1 MTAEMVPYEPPA
13 TRLPSWVD
21 LMAPAVELA
30 REIADTGFVPAEFRR
45 KPAEIAAAILYG
57 AELGIGPMQS
67 LAKVDIVKGRPA
79 PRAELGRALALAAGH
94 DIWIDES
101 TNTRVTVS
109 GKRRGS
115 ARVQTVTWTM
125 DDAKRAGIAGNP
137 SYAKY
142 PRQMLL
148 ARASAELVRAIFPE
162 VLGGIVVFAEEAA
175 DLDDDVALPAAP
187 PLAAVPPSGT
197 KKRRRRIDAPEG
209 GSSSAPERGEEL
221 PPTERDEPDADKPS
235 EAQTKLAMAAFAEL
249 DLDDRDDRL
258 AATSALLGRPIE
270 TWNELSRSDASS
282 VIDGLERLR
291 AGTISFRIDPDGT
304 WHADPVDDDLD
315 D

>member
-1 MTAEMVPYEPPA
+1 MSVEIVPSTSNLTSTINYQPPTPA
-13 TRLPSWVD
+13 WVK
-21 LMAPAVELA
+21 LMGPAVELA
-30 REIADTGFVPAEFRR
+30 REVADTGFVPAEFRR
-45 KPAEIAAAILYG
+45 KPAEVVACIMYG

-67 LAKVDIVKGRPA
+67 LAKIDIVKGRPA

-94 DIWIDES
+94 EIWIDDS

-115 ARVQTVTWTM
+115 TRVQTVTWSM

-175 DLDDDVALPAAP
+175 DLDEPATPAVA
-187 PLAAVPPSGT
+187 PLAAVAPAGT
-197 KKRRRRIDAPEG
+197 TKRRRRIDT
-209 GSSSAPERGEEL
+209 
-221 PPTERDEPDADKPS
+221 PPPAETFTDETEADDDKPS
-235 EAQTKLAMAAFAEL
+235 KAQTDLAMAAFAEL
-249 DLDDRDDRL
+249 DLGDRTDRL
-258 AATSALLGRPIE
+258 NATSALLGRPVE
-270 TWNELSRSDASS
+270 TWTELSRGDAST
-282 VIDGLERLR
+282 VIDGLEKLR
-291 AGTISFRIDPDGT
+291 AGTIMFVVGTDGT
-304 WHADPVDDDLD
+304 WRADAVPDDLD
-315 D
+315 ET